1 MVDIRAIGLVG
12 GVQLAPHADGPG
24 KRGYDVFERCFW
36 EHDLMVRVTGDI
48 IAMSPPLI
56 IDKPH
61 IDQIVERLAQAIR
74 ASVDPGGGWRR
85 PAPNWPEPQEP
96 RVSMNIE
103 QIVDFAQANSAP
115 EHYSPAP
122 EKILKGDPKQSVRN
136 HYGSPCG
143 QFNAGIWEGAVGQWT
158 VNYTEHEYCEIIQGV
173 SVLRDR
179 HGNAKTV
186 RAGDRFVIP
195 AGFQGTWEV
204 LEACRK
210 VYVIFEAKA

>member
-1 MVDIRAIGLVG
+1 
-12 GVQLAPHADGPG
+12 
-24 KRGYDVFERCFW
+24 
-36 EHDLMVRVTGDI
+36 
-48 IAMSPPLI
+48 
-56 IDKPH
+56 
-61 IDQIVERLAQAIR
+61 
-74 ASVDPGGGWRR
+74 
-85 PAPNWPEPQEP
+85 
-96 RVSMNIE
+96 MNIE

-143 QFNAGIWEGAVGQWT
+143 RFNAGIWEGAVGQWT

-186 RAGDRFVIP
+186 RAGDRRDPCRLPGHLGSARSLSQGVCDLRSQGLSPGFIRMLVTLAATWRAFVRGP
-195 AGFQGTWEV
+195 GFV
-204 LEACRK
+204 RRK
-210 VYVIFEAKA
+210 